1 MVHPMSM
8 NRILAPS
15 PFSYPPFWCA
25 NIDSA
30 YEYSYEVGADANV
43 AAADAYVLYDAD

>member
-8 NRILAPS
+8 NRILAP
-15 PFSYPPFWCA
+15 PPFWCA